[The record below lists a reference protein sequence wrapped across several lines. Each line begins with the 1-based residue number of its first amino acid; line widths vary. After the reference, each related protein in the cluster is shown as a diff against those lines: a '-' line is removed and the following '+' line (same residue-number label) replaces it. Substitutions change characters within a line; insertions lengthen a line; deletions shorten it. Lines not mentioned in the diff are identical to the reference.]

1 MKRTMK
7 KMTTEADPTEM
18 AMMRSVAEM
27 GQDYFLFFCSSEYKS
42 VDPNAIALPFNYHKT
57 VIFYYLYR
65 SNFRLAS
72 LLRTEESLI
81 S

>member
-1 MKRTMK
+1 MSIFNKGLK
-7 KMTTEADPTEM
+7 YFDGIE
-18 AMMRSVAEM
+18 
-27 GQDYFLFFCSSEYKS
+27 GICYILYFLFFCNSEYKS
-42 VDPNAIALPFNYHKT
+42 VEPNAIALPFNYPET

-72 LLRTEESLI
+72 LLRTEDSLI